1 MPSLVFPD
9 GCLIIMRNIVTQLV
23 RDKILENDRNLIQ
36 SELIM
41 LL

>member
-23 RDKILENDRNLIQ
+23 RVLENDRNLIQ